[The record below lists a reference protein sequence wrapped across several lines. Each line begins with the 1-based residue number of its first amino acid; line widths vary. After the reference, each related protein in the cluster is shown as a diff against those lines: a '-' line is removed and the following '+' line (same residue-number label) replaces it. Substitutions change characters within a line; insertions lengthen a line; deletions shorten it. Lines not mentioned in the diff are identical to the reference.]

1 MSNLGFQTIYRH
13 LNALPD
19 VVCERV
25 FLPDPEDIGE
35 LERTEAV
42 PISLES
48 FRPLT
53 DFHMVGFSVTYE
65 GDYVNVLRLLALAR
79 IPLRPE
85 DRRPHDPLVLM
96 GGVCAFSNPEP
107 VAPFMDVIVVGE
119 GEELV
124 AELIAAYREGYDDRA
139 RFLDALAQLEGVYVP
154 SRYEV
159 VYAPDGTVGEVLS
172 LGAAPAIV
180 TKRRLRNVNAFE
192 TVDAVKT
199 PHAEYGHMALLEVG
213 KGCGR
218 GCRFCLEG
226 QVYRP
231 VRHRSV
237 DALRETVARVA
248 ASGEKRVGLVGAC
261 VSDYPWIG
269 ELLKI
274 VEDNGLELSISSIR
288 ADSLTD
294 DLVAALARGGHRTL
308 TIAPEA
314 GTERLRRAIRKAITD
329 EQILTACDLV
339 RAHGIPNLKTY
350 FMIGQPTE
358 TLADV
363 EAIPLLAERMLE
375 RLRVLDPSGKPFG
388 RLTLSVSSFV
398 PKPWTPFQ
406 WAPFDGAES
415 LQAKLEIV
423 KRGARRFSNVRV
435 LHENPRE
442 AALQA
447 LLARGDRRVAGFLE
461 LAAAFDGDWRRAL
474 RGGDGDPDFCPTRG
488 PSAGEPLL
496 RRDLPRLIRL
506 LAAKPRLRD
515 LAITTNGVLLAELA
529 GALKE
534 AGLHRVTVSLDTLR
548 AERFAAL
555 TRRQNHAQVLE
566 GIQAVTRAGF
576 PGTKLGTV
584 VIPGVNDDELVD
596 LIEFG
601 KRVAAEVRFI
611 EYMDVGGA
619 TRWSMDQV
627 VSRKAMLEIL
637 ESRYGRI
644 EPVSEQTTAPA
655 ERYRLRDG
663 TVFGII
669 SSTTAPFCA
678 ECDRSRLTA
687 DGMWYLCLYAL
698 QGTDLRAPLRRG
710 AKGEE
715 LAALITG
722 PWQKRSDRGAEQ
734 RLALRERAPLVQVA
748 RLKEDPHL
756 EMHTR
761 GG

>member
-1 MSNLGFQTIYRH
+1 MSWGLKKKFQGLLAQEQGAVRKDWGGKIAFALVYPNTYAVGMSNLGFQTIYRH

-25 FLPDPEDIGE
+25 FLPDPEDIEE
-35 LERTEAV
+35 LQRTEGV

-48 FRPLT
+48 FRPLS

-65 GDYVNVLRLLALAR
+65 GDYVNMLRLLALAR
-79 IPLRPE
+79 IPLRAG

-107 VAPFMDVIVVGE
+107 VAPFMDLIVVGE

-124 AELIAAYREGYDDRA
+124 GELIAAYRDGYDDRD
-139 RFLDALAQLEGVYVP
+139 RLLDTLATIEGVYVP
-154 SRYEV
+154 SCYEV
-159 VYAPDGTVGEVLS
+159 SYALDGTVGEVLA
-172 LGAAPAIV
+172 LDAAPAIV
-180 TKRRLRNVNAFE
+180 TKRRLRNVDAFE
-192 TVDAVKT
+192 TVGGVKT
-199 PHAEYGHMALLEVG
+199 PNAEYGHMALLEVG

-237 DALRETVARVA
+237 DALRETVARMA
-248 ASGEKRVGLVGAC
+248 ESGEKRVGLVGAC

-294 DLVAALARGGHRTL
+294 GLVAALARGGHRTL

-358 TLADV
+358 TLEDV

-447 LLARGDRRVAGFLE
+447 LLARGDRRVADFLE
-461 LAAAFDGDWRRAL
+461 LAAWIAAL
-474 RGGDGDPDFCPTRG
+474 ADVFMALGVDKIRLTG
-488 PSAGEPLL
+488 GEPLL

-506 LAAKPRLRD
+506 LATKPRLRD
-515 LAITTNGVLLAELA
+515 LAITTNGVLLAEHA
-529 GALKE
+529 QALKE
-534 AGLHRVTVSLDTLR
+534 AGLRRVTVSLDTLR
-548 AERFAAL
+548 ADRFAAL
-555 TRRQNHAQVLE
+555 TRRQTHAQVLE
-566 GIQAVTRAGF
+566 GIAAVTRAGF
-576 PGTKLGTV
+576 TETKLDTV
-584 VIPGVNDDELVD
+584 VIRGVNDDELGD

-601 KRVAAEVRFI
+601 KHAPAEVRFI
-611 EYMDVGGA
+611 EY
-619 TRWSMDQV
+619 T
-627 VSRKAMLEIL
+627 
-637 ESRYGRI
+637 
-644 EPVSEQTTAPA
+644 
-655 ERYRLRDG
+655 DG
-663 TVFGII
+663 
-669 SSTTAPFCA
+669 
-678 ECDRSRLTA
+678 
-687 DGMWYLCLYAL
+687 
-698 QGTDLRAPLRRG
+698 
-710 AKGEE
+710 
-715 LAALITG
+715 
-722 PWQKRSDRGAEQ
+722 
-734 RLALRERAPLVQVA
+734 
-748 RLKEDPHL
+748 
-756 EMHTR
+756 
-761 GG
+761 

>member
-1 MSNLGFQTIYRH
+1 MSWKLKKKALALLAAEQGTVYRDWGGRVSIALVYPNTYAVGMSNLGFQTIYRH

-25 FLPDPEDIGE
+25 FMPEPTD
-35 LERTEAV
+35 LEEMRRTST
-42 PISLES
+42 PPLSLES
-48 FRPLT
+48 QRPLT
-53 DFHMVGFSVTYE
+53 DFQMIGFSVTYE
-65 GDYVNVLRLLALAR
+65 GDYINVLRLLDLAR
-79 IPLRPE
+79 IPLRAG

-107 VAPFMDVIVVGE
+107 VAPFMDFIVVGE

-124 AELIAAYREGYDDRA
+124 GELIAAYRDGYDDRD
-139 RFLDALAQLEGVYVP
+139 RLLDTLATLEGVYVP

-159 VYAPDGTVGEVLS
+159 SYALDGTVGEVLA
-172 LGAAPAIV
+172 LDAAPAIV
-180 TKRRLRNVNAFE
+180 TKRRLRNVDAFE
-192 TVDAVKT
+192 TVGGVKT
-199 PHAEYGHMALLEVG
+199 PNAEYGHMALLEVG

-237 DALRETVARVA
+237 DALRETVAGMA
-248 ASGEKRVGLVGAC
+248 ASGERRVGLVGAC

-294 DLVAALARGGHRTL
+294 GLVAALARGGHRTL

-329 EQILTACDLV
+329 EQILTAGDLV
-339 RAHGIPNLKTY
+339 RPHAVPNLKSY

-363 EAIPLLAERMLE
+363 EAIPLLAERMPE
-375 RLRVLDPSGKPFG
+375 RLRVLDPSGQPFG

-461 LAAAFDGDWRRAL
+461 LAAAFDGDWRRAP
-474 RGGDGDPDFCPTRG
+474 RGGGGDPRLCP
-488 PSAGEPLL
+488 
-496 RRDLPRLIRL
+496 
-506 LAAKPRLRD
+506 K
-515 LAITTNGVLLAELA
+515 
-529 GALKE
+529 
-534 AGLHRVTVSLDTLR
+534 
-548 AERFAAL
+548 
-555 TRRQNHAQVLE
+555 
-566 GIQAVTRAGF
+566 
-576 PGTKLGTV
+576 
-584 VIPGVNDDELVD
+584 
-596 LIEFG
+596 
-601 KRVAAEVRFI
+601 
-611 EYMDVGGA
+611 
-619 TRWSMDQV
+619 
-627 VSRKAMLEIL
+627 
-637 ESRYGRI
+637 
-644 EPVSEQTTAPA
+644 
-655 ERYRLRDG
+655 
-663 TVFGII
+663 
-669 SSTTAPFCA
+669 
-678 ECDRSRLTA
+678 
-687 DGMWYLCLYAL
+687 
-698 QGTDLRAPLRRG
+698 RAPSPDGRPPRG
-710 AKGEE
+710 H
-715 LAALITG
+715 
-722 PWQKRSDRGAEQ
+722 P
-734 RLALRERAPLVQVA
+734 
-748 RLKEDPHL
+748 
-756 EMHTR
+756 
-761 GG
+761 